1 MAKPS
6 RSATTI
12 YLDRRL
18 ARAAKIKAALNG
30 RSLSDVV
37 NEGLAKLLSRDERDR
52 RLAKERRCGKSRPY
66 EEFVKELLRDGL
78 L

>member
-18 ARAAKIKAALNG
+18 VRAAKIKAALNG

-37 NEGLAKLLSRDERDR
+37 NEGLAQLLSRDERDR
-52 RLAKERRCGKSRPY
+52 RLAKERRRETSRPY